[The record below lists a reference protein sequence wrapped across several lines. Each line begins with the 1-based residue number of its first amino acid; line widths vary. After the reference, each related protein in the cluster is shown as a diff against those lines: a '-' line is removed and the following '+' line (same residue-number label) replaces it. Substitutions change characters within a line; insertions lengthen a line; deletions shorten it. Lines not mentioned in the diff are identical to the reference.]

1 MVHEVD
7 VSVAAYCND
16 LVSYRAVSLHISYVL
31 FLLFIFNFYAS
42 LFGSPI
48 LFWKHLAMQ
57 RHSETITQG
66 RKLTVP
72 GFLLHFL
79 LHRNFFWI

>member
-16 LVSYRAVSLHISYVL
+16 LVSYRAVSLHISCLIPSFYFQ
-31 FLLFIFNFYAS
+31 FLCFFV
-42 LFGSPI
+42 GSPI

-57 RHSETITQG
+57 RHSETTTQG
-66 RKLTVP
+66 RKLMVP
-72 GFLLHFL
+72 GFLLHIL